1 MFTKTRIKLTVLLAV
16 ILILLYALLSLVAGE
31 VVNTLTIGQVDRSM
45 RAGAMELLQHENLL
59 KLALS
64 QPQPDNLPDNRISP
78 HMIHSLFLVD
88 IRSSSGQLL
97 AENDKTLAQA
107 VPFSPI
113 MENRIQFLTWRDS
126 SSGNHLRLITVPIV
140 NGNGGAAIGFLQL
153 GMDISPQ
160 VQVLQKFWQVFSTVG
175 VIGFV
180 VALLAGY
187 YVSGRAL
194 RPIKNSWLQQ
204 QRFVADASHELRTP
218 LTIIQSNL
226 DLALSHADDTEV
238 EVLEWVSN
246 AKAEARRLTRLTDD
260 LLTLA
265 RSDGNEAVLEIAEV
279 ELSSLVMEV
288 NDLFSPLAE
297 VKQIQLLMEKDTK
310 SGADYMVKG
319 DRARLRQLLI
329 ILIDNALKYTLEDGV
344 IKVILSQQRHHTSLK
359 VQDTGIGMD
368 QEEMAHAFDRFYR
381 ADLARKRETGGT
393 GLGLSIA
400 KWIVEMHGG
409 KLSVQSEKG
418 VGSTFV
424 VTF

>member
-16 ILILLYALLSLVAGE
+16 ILILLYALLSLMAGE

-45 RAGAMELLQHENLL
+45 RTGAMELLHHENLL
-59 KLALS
+59 KLALN

-88 IRSSSGQLL
+88 IRSNNGQLL
-97 AENDKTLAQA
+97 AENDKALAQA
-107 VPFSPI
+107 VPFSLSK
-113 MENRIQFLTWRDS
+113 ENQIQFLTWRDP
-126 SSGNHLRLITVPIV
+126 SSGNHLRLITVPII
-140 NGNGGAAIGFLQL
+140 NGNGGRIGFLQL

-194 RPIKNSWLQQ
+194 RPIKNSWVQQ

-226 DLALSHADDTEV
+226 DLALSHAEDTKV

-265 RSDGNEAVLEIAEV
+265 RSDGNETVLEITEV

-297 VKQIQLLMEKDTK
+297 VKQIQLMMEKDTK
-310 SGADYMVKG
+310 SGVDFMVKG

-344 IKVILSQQRHHTSLK
+344 IKVILSQQRHHTILK

-368 QEEMAHAFDRFYR
+368 QKEMAHAFDRFYR

-400 KWIVEMHGG
+400 KWIVEMHGA
-409 KLSVQSEKG
+409 KLTVQSEKG
-418 VGSTFV
+418 LGSTFI

>member
-1 MFTKTRIKLTVLLAV
+1 MFTRTRIKLTLLLAV

-45 RAGAMELLQHENLL
+45 RAGAMELLQHQNLL
-59 KLALS
+59 KMALS

-88 IRSSSGQLL
+88 IRSNNGQLL
-97 AENDKTLAQA
+97 AENDKSLAKA
-107 VPFSPI
+107 VPFTPVVK
-113 MENRIQFLTWRDS
+113 NKAQFLTWSDPAN
-126 SSGNHLRLITVPIV
+126 GNHLRLETVPIMNENASV
-140 NGNGGAAIGFLQL
+140 IGFLQM

-160 VQVLQKFWQVFSTVG
+160 VQVLQKFWQVFTTVG
-175 VIGFV
+175 IVGFV

-194 RPIKNSWLQQ
+194 RPIKNSWNQQ
-204 QRFVADASHELRTP
+204 QRFVADASHEMRTP
-218 LTIIQSNL
+218 LAIIQSNL
-226 DLALSHADDTEV
+226 DLALSHAENAEV

-265 RSDGNEAVLEIAEV
+265 RSDGQETVLELTEV
-279 ELSSLVMEV
+279 DLSALVMEV
-288 NDLFSPLAE
+288 QELFLPIAE
-297 VKQIQLLMEKDTK
+297 VKQIRFEFEQDTK
-310 SGADYMVKG
+310 IEMDYYVTG
-319 DRARLRQLLI
+319 DRMRLRQLLV
-329 ILIDNALKYTLEDGV
+329 ILIDNALKYTLEGGV
-344 IKVILSQQRHHTSLK
+344 IKVFLTQQRHHTVLK

-368 QEEMAHAFDRFYR
+368 QDEMIHAFDRFYR
-381 ADLARKRETGGT
+381 ADLARKRESGGT

-409 KLSVQSEKG
+409 KISVQSEKE
-418 VGSTFV
+418 VGTTFTV
-424 VTF
+424 IF